1 MNLVCLLNVS
11 IKFASF
17 CLTNTYFNCSKYW
30 IGVVA
35 VKSNTAARV
44 AAKNVAM
51 YGVIA
56 ASAVASAAI
65 LIVVVRIYVRASLA
79 PVD

>member
-1 MNLVCLLNVS
+1 M
-11 IKFASF
+11 
-17 CLTNTYFNCSKYW
+17 
-30 IGVVA
+30 VA

>member
-1 MNLVCLLNVS
+1 M
-11 IKFASF
+11 
-17 CLTNTYFNCSKYW
+17 
-30 IGVVA
+30 VA

-51 YGVIA
+51 YGAIA

-79 PVD
+79 QVD